1 MYKTYYS
8 KYFSGLVS
16 LFFLSNLSFGQ
27 AIDFYP
33 AGQVGDGDNIYNINS
48 TVATNGPF
56 SGANA
61 GGVWVTGSSLAF
73 TSWDVQIQ
81 FDGGAFTTINGDGSN
96 DDNAAANGQS
106 FGSATVRPTADGDLN
121 IWFSHAEIAATSG
134 YPGTVDGINISFRI
148 RKVSDGSTLPTSPQD
163 YAFDLV
169 APTLTSASIA
179 SDNSNTSWAKSGDN
193 ITITLTAPSGS
204 DGEALGTSDQWS
216 TSIQGLGASVSGS
229 GLVWTVSATVSSHP
243 EGTAYFQITYYDA
256 YENAGTTL
264 TSVVGNTSQVIID
277 KTPPNISATILSD
290 DNVNNTQYLAT
301 TGDDVTLTITATDA
315 DGGAEIIQVP
325 TVTIDGNA
333 PTGSNLS
340 VPASSYTAYR
350 TMQSSDTQ
358 GNIGFAITGIADRA
372 GNTATNV
379 TAVTSGSNVRFDSA
393 VPTINTLTVSSNNAI
408 ANNKATIGDVITIA
422 FSSTGNESLQT
433 PVVTIDGED
442 ALEQQNGNAYTWT
455 AAKTMD
461 AEDTERLTQ
470 FSLNFKD
477 LAANSGVAL
486 DHGDITAGSL
496 VDFDATP
503 PTINSETASTT
514 NSYDNTLAIL
524 NQVISIDIVSA
535 EELYSI
541 KDVLIAGK
549 AVADQTTAATNVTDW
564 TINHVVDGT
573 EADGY
578 VGYSYTAVDLAG
590 NETDVVKSSSSIRI
604 DNSKPVLNTVNIIS
618 NNTNTAYAKI
628 GDVVTINIVANEAL
642 RINPIVSIQGR
653 TASIAAAGDGITFT
667 ATHPFD
673 NTDTEGLVAFQIDFE
688 NSFGLAGDRIIDD
701 GSGSTTNNGATVTFD
716 RAAPT
721 LNPVTVVS
729 NNNNPLYAKVGDI
742 ITLSFNSNE
751 AIQDPPSV
759 IFLNT
764 PGDNRAGTVSGSG
777 TNWNATYTMQNSD
790 TEGDVDFYIDF
801 IDIAGNAGTRETSL
815 SSGSEIIFDRDIPE
829 LTTVD
834 ISSSN
839 ANPALSKVGDV
850 ITLTIVADE
859 DIQIPIVTIA
869 GSTIPNSA
877 ITGNDGE
884 RNFAATYTMQSS
896 DNTTAAIGFTID
908 ILDLANNPGTQKTT
922 LENDG
927 DGLAVGF
934 DKQAPGLDIVTIYS
948 NNANRKGFNPVTG
961 TGNKT
966 GLAVVND
973 IVTVNFQSD
982 EDLKTGVNPDVLI
995 AGNAATVV
1003 RNADNDFTATYQMA
1017 SDDDTDGANITISIS
1032 NIVDPS
1038 GNTPASAITETTDG
1052 SYITFDKTNPILGSI
1067 SIASNNLDNTLAIE
1081 TEVVTLTF
1089 ASSED
1094 IGTPSV
1100 NILGSAATVTNVAD
1114 SSNWVATRTVGGA
1127 DSEGVVGFSIA
1138 YSDKAGNNGTTRTDL
1153 TGGDDPVTVDLTVPQ
1168 ITKASIATNNS
1179 TGDELSVPGDVV
1191 TLNVETSEAIKPPTI
1206 LIATQSATV
1215 VQGAD
1220 ALKWTATYT
1229 MTTNESNGAVDFAID
1244 FMDLAGNQG
1253 NGGASY
1259 TALLND
1265 DDGNSVSFDKTQ
1277 PELDYV
1283 NIQSNNTLPAY
1294 GRVGSEVTLSFESN
1308 EALSSYSVTINGNAV
1323 SVSYN
1328 AAADRYSAAYTLVD
1342 GDTEGDVTF
1351 TIDYTDLNGYQG
1363 VQQSET
1369 LDDTNVEFDKT
1380 PPVMS
1385 SLSYASNNA
1394 NLSTMA
1400 KENDII
1406 TVNLEANENL
1416 QSPTITLATNPSGTP
1431 VAGGTN
1437 QQWTSNYTVPSLS
1450 DGVVAL
1456 QVDFKDYA
1464 GNSGTRQVAPI
1475 SGNVVTYDGT
1485 LPTLGTVTLVS
1496 NNTYSSAKAKLFDEL
1511 TLTINA
1517 NESIQAPVIS
1527 ISGTSVT
1534 PTMVVDDENWVATY
1548 IMQAVDAEIDV
1559 PFTIDY
1565 KDLADN
1571 TGTQVVATTGG
1582 EIVNYDNTAPITTG
1596 LIVDLKDASD
1606 TGLSNSDNITTTLTP
1621 VFEIQNLTSAP
1632 ALAAGEKLILNI
1644 NGVDYDSLTISVDAM
1659 SISVPDASP
1668 LTNNVLPYTV
1678 LAYIRDLA
1686 GNLSLASTSSISMT
1700 VDTEA
1705 PLTNA
1710 ELNLVDGSDSGFDN
1724 ADNIT
1729 SDNTPTLEVNG
1740 LADGEIYTV
1749 LIEYDLEGG
1758 ATDQVVINELMSQAV
1773 TDQFTTTALSD
1784 GVYTFIYKLVDTAGN
1799 TSLESDPLI
1808 VTIDRTQ
1815 PAISSAPNLA
1825 DLFDTGTLNND
1836 NLTKLENLQFIVS
1849 NVVVGENLEI
1859 YDDADN
1865 SLLGSKTITG
1875 TTEEITING
1884 FAEGS
1889 HTIYARLTDL
1899 AGNQCGESGA
1909 LNFTVDLTA
1918 IDVTSITLDLNDEDD
1933 SGTRND
1939 DNLTNVNDPTFS
1951 VATVSINDIIHMY
1964 ANGNLVGTATSIG
1977 SSVEVTSSTLIDNP
1991 YEMSFTVTDYAGNIS
2006 LVSDNTLDITVDTTP
2021 WGTLKNLVLVTDTG
2035 AETGDNITNDQT
2047 PEFSI
2052 PSDLDFAELDL
2063 IQLYVNNGV
2072 STTLIHS
2079 ERKLASTTAHNITVP
2094 NASALGEGDYDF
2106 TYDIVDYAGNVSLTT
2121 SASITITVDVTAP
2134 LYILNSDLDNAT
2146 DTGGDP
2152 LDATDPLTID
2162 NLTNSP
2168 TLSVTLSGFTAG
2180 DYAQLFYSYDDGLGI
2195 PVLGTVESNALVSLV
2210 DAGSKTFSFPH
2221 IGEGVYTI
2229 SGYSADLAGNQNT
2242 GVNLSVTVDTTPP
2255 DASLVTLDL
2264 VDASDTGGDPLNP
2277 SDPLTIDNITND
2289 TTPNI
2294 TISGVSSAD
2303 SVIVYN
2309 DDVNSSTKARGL
2321 PTGSAITLSQN
2332 FTSAAD
2338 AQISMYVILKDA
2350 AGNESAA
2357 SPNPLVLTLDT
2368 TAPLS
2373 GSIPILPDLTDATDT
2388 GEYTSDNK
2396 TYIQTPSFD
2405 LDLAGVFEADSIIL
2419 YAQTGIIKTTVG
2431 RSIKILNNQFADIT
2445 VGEGGVAIGTKLTE
2459 TSDYIITYKLKDAAG
2474 NISAESAPLNPLQ
2487 IDITYPGT
2495 PGNPDLES
2503 AYDTGKSDSDNITNA
2518 SNIFIDMPGIESGLI
2533 GKLYTFSDVG
2543 ADGVP
2548 GSGDI
2553 GENDGIFNF
2562 DDFGIDATPGTNDFG
2577 EGNGAYDEG
2586 EPSAESPEI
2595 VVADYSNN
2603 NNDFENWYLND
2614 WALSGN
2620 DSDCGCLDGT
2630 LTYNYATSEND
2641 SLAVGFFTIHED
2653 LVGHRKQSPNSL
2665 IVQTDRKIPVQLA
2678 TVTYSDS
2685 DFLVNSAEGNILR
2698 YTFTY
2703 PEELDSSIEP
2713 PTFDLRFPIEAPTL
2727 ESQPLVYTGSNNV
2740 WYYDLDLSGYSG
2752 ENGLIIAQNHSA
2764 RDLAGNIISAPI
2776 WTDITI
2782 DNLPAEFTQVS
2793 PDTGSFNNVL
2803 NNFSWTLSENL
2814 DPLASNFLNFYQDN
2828 SVVFS
2833 YPLAGTELIAGVRTI
2848 GELGLG
2854 FSIADGTYTLSFET
2868 VDIVG
2873 NVGKVDIEN
2882 YSYDTKNP
2890 SVTITYS
2897 REVVTADSLVTVTAT
2912 FDEPVTN
2919 SPLITL
2925 TAMDSLVAGASSVVS
2940 EMMLPGGCE
2949 CLDNNGILIPECEPA
2964 IDEVTCTDV
2973 NGFNANWDPDYY
2985 GVVDSTV
2992 WIYHYTA
2999 PDVDE
3004 VNLSI
3009 TNSGPVDVWIV
3020 ANDLATNELNMLD
3033 NAVNGVTSGFTNSNP
3048 LYVDNDKT
3056 IPTYSYLNITNS
3068 TIVDAAGNATNF
3080 AGAGGD
3086 TIEVTITL
3094 NQPILTNNPV
3104 PELRYSYGSGTG
3116 NGISDVTFLSV
3127 ANIEDGN
3134 DVLTIDPLT
3143 EANRI
3148 WKWNLII
3155 PDLVEWDGIIDFNLY
3170 ARDLSN
3176 VLVSDLNEVDD
3187 SSFVVDNIHPS
3198 DFQTGIVSVAGENPV
3213 QGYITGFIN
3222 EISVSVPIPSQAAD
3236 PTIINGEVK
3245 VEFFNLNRGVD
3256 WVTIGTN
3263 SDITEVG
3270 DLVFTRNLTDLYAVM
3285 TQDVDIITGDQISVR
3300 ASLIDRNG
3308 NITIGTE
3315 SITQMAYDPTAPVM
3329 GSVIG
3334 GNFSGEATPQY
3345 SNDLVSLQWSEFLE
3359 SDDGESGV
3367 QKYEI
3372 LIRKLAD
3379 GDCDCLDSDGNIISD
3394 CEATVDYTTCLSSIE
3409 DGGFESNWS
3418 IDDIA
3423 DSVLIDWTEV
3433 TPPTTSFSYEPILE
3447 HNNKYRAFVRA
3458 IDVAGNISTT
3468 LSSNILYRLNS
3479 APIITSLESAIL
3491 NEDFFWSDTL
3501 KFSDLDLNIQQSDQF
3516 TFEVITTLQEGATP
3530 YLESGIAQGGS
3541 VTEIILAASAVPQ
3554 DNFYKGNIVTLL
3566 GGVEDSVRTILDY
3579 NGTTKVATISNGL
3592 NDWVAP
3598 PSQGS
3603 QYKITKGNIS
3613 INAYTPEEGDS
3624 GIDRYAILS
3633 WRPTQIDVNS
3643 YDLSIRVNDAYN
3655 YADTL
3660 PLVLTV
3666 RPINDPP
3673 VFVIGDEDK
3682 IIEWR
3687 EDTSDV
3693 SPSTL
3698 NLSRYVYDVDNNVA
3712 NEINWSATI
3721 YDTSQIN
3728 EDFPFGQVYVKP
3740 GTPKNI
3746 QARLL
3751 RENIGFDLYNMDSKG
3766 SNNISQQTLEL
3777 MNSALVND
3785 PLIEITFTTN
3795 AFDSTIATFFSAP
3808 DYYGSNHMVVFEASD
3823 LDGAAVKDTITVNV
3837 LPENDPPLIRALENA
3852 FVAENDSINLEFG
3865 SFTSDIDDTSLTFTV
3880 EAFRVS
3886 RQTGEIVLD
3895 ENSFPIIQDSL
3906 TIIPNNFVSHNI
3918 GDSVLFIPDKLWSH
3932 KAIIQVIASD
3942 GVSSDTSSF
3951 TLDIERALRPHLT
3964 VALIQNT
3971 AFSRFLQVIVTDT
3984 ASKATNISMEI
3995 QNQDIEIDTVAA
4007 HTYVSDLSFE
4017 STGNYSV
4024 DIFANASVGDT
4035 TINEYFALVAG
4046 KSASRWVGRSFDGNF
4061 GISGDPGA
4069 VTHDQPFLIADSTLF
4084 INNFHDRASYIFG
4097 NEDILFN
4104 KPIEVRLRS
4113 KRDDLAIYRR
4123 KNGTVWEELPS
4134 ISIEDEIFTLTKKAG
4149 YFKLGP
4155 KTLIV
4160 PEKTN
4165 IHQNYPNPFNPTTTI
4180 SYDIGLMDGLSQ
4192 NVSIDV
4198 YNLLGQHVKSLIREI
4213 DQIGQYTIQ
4222 WDGQDSFGQQM
4233 SSGVY
4238 FIQLKTKT
4246 GIVKNKKMML
4256 LK

>member
-1 MYKTYYS
+1 MYKSYNS
-8 KYFSGLVS
+8 KYLSVVLFLFFQSGL
-16 LFFLSNLSFGQ
+16 LFGQ

-33 AGQVGDGDNIYNINS
+33 AGQVADGDNIYNINS

-56 SGANA
+56 SGSNA
-61 GGVWVTGSSLAF
+61 GGVWVTGSSLEY

-96 DDNAAANGQS
+96 DDNASANGQS

-179 SDNSNTSWAKSGDN
+179 SDNDNTSWAKSGDN
-193 ITITLTAPSGS
+193 ITVTLTAPSGS
-204 DGEALGTSDQWS
+204 DGENLGTSDQWS

-243 EGTAYFQITYYDA
+243 EGTVYFQITYYDA
-256 YENAGTTL
+256 YENPGTVL
-264 TSVVGNTSQVIID
+264 TAVVGNTSQVIID

-290 DNVNNTQYLAT
+290 DNTNNTQYLAT
-301 TGDDVTLTITATDA
+301 TGDDVTLTITATDD

-325 TVTIDGNA
+325 TVTIDGNT

-350 TMQSSDTQ
+350 TMQAGDTQ
-358 GNIGFAITGIADRA
+358 GDVGFAITGIKDRA

-393 VPTINTLTVSSNNAI
+393 VPTINSLTVASNNAI
-408 ANNKATIGDVITIA
+408 ASNKATIGDVITISFA
-422 FSSTGNESLQT
+422 STGNESLQT

-455 AAKTMD
+455 ATKTMD

-477 LAANSGVAL
+477 LAANSGTAL
-486 DHGDITAGSL
+486 DHGDITAGTL

-549 AVADQTTAATNVTDW
+549 AVADQVTAATNVTDW

-590 NETDVVKSSSSIRI
+590 NETNVVKSSSSIRI
-604 DNSKPVLNTVNIIS
+604 DNSKPVLNTVTIIS

-628 GDVVTINIVANEAL
+628 GDVATINIVANEAL
-642 RINPIVSIQGR
+642 RISPVVSIQGR
-653 TASIAAAGDGITFT
+653 TATIAAAGDGITFT
-667 ATHPFD
+667 ATHTFD

-688 NSFGLAGDRIIDD
+688 NAFGLAGDRIIDD
-701 GSGSTTNNGATVTFD
+701 GTGSTTNNGATVRFD
-716 RAAPT
+716 RTAPT
-721 LNPVTVVS
+721 LNPVTVTS
-729 NNNNPLYAKVGDI
+729 NNNNSSYAKVGDI
-742 ITLSFNSNE
+742 VTLSFTSIE
-751 AIQDPPSV
+751 AIQDPPTV
-759 IFLNT
+759 VFLST

-777 TNWNATYTMQNSD
+777 TSWNATYTMQNSD

-801 IDIAGNAGTRETSL
+801 VDIAGNTGVRETSL

-850 ITLTIVADE
+850 ITLAITSDE
-859 DIQIPIVTIA
+859 DIQIPTVTIA
-869 GSTIPNSA
+869 GTTIASEN

-884 RNFAATYTMQSS
+884 RNFTATYTMQSS

-908 ILDLANNPGTQKTT
+908 FADLANNLGTQKTAIV
-922 LENDG
+922 NDG
-927 DGLAVGF
+927 DGLGVGF
-934 DKQAPGLDIVTIYS
+934 DKQAPGLNIVTILS
-948 NNANRKGFNPVTG
+948 NNDNRAG

-966 GLAVVND
+966 GLAIVND
-973 IVTVNFQSD
+973 IITLNFESD
-982 EDLKTGVNPDVLI
+982 EDLKTGVTPAVLI

-1003 RNADNDFTATYQMA
+1003 RNANNDFTATYQMA

-1032 NIVDPS
+1032 NLVDPS
-1038 GNTPASAITETTDG
+1038 GNTPASAITTTTDG
-1052 SYITFDKTNPILGSI
+1052 SYVKFDKTNPILGSI
-1067 SIASNNLDNTLAIE
+1067 TIASNNLNNTLAIE
-1081 TEVVTLTF
+1081 GQVVTLTF

-1094 IGTPSV
+1094 IGTPTV
-1100 NILGSAATVTNVAD
+1100 NILGGAATVTNVAD
-1114 SSNWVATRTVGGA
+1114 SSNWVATKTVGGA

-1153 TGGDDPVTVDLTVPQ
+1153 TGGGDPVTVDLTVPQ

-1191 TLNVETSEAIKPPTI
+1191 TLEIETSEAIQTPTVT
-1206 LIATQSATV
+1206 IATQTATV
-1215 VQGAD
+1215 SQGAD
-1220 ALKWTATYT
+1220 ALTWTATYA
-1229 MTTNESNGAVDFAID
+1229 MTTNESNGAVPFAID
-1244 FMDLAGNQG
+1244 FTDLSGNQG

-1283 NIQSNNTLPAY
+1283 NIQSDNTLPAY
-1294 GRVGSEVTLSFESN
+1294 ARVGSEVTLGFESN
-1308 EALSSYSVTINGNAV
+1308 EALSSYAVTINGNTVAV
-1323 SVSYN
+1323 SYDAV
-1328 AAADRYSAAYTLVD
+1328 ADRYSAAYTLVD
-1342 GDTEGDVTF
+1342 GDSEGDVTF

-1363 VQQSET
+1363 VQQTET
-1369 LDDTNVEFDKT
+1369 LDDSNVEFDKT
-1380 PPVMS
+1380 PPQMDVLTYS
-1385 SLSYASNNA
+1385 SNNA
-1394 NLSTMA
+1394 NMTSMA
-1400 KENDII
+1400 KEGDVI
-1406 TVNLEANENL
+1406 TVNLEADENL
-1416 QSPTITLATNPSGTP
+1416 QSPTITLAGNASGTP
-1431 VAGGTN
+1431 VVGGTN
-1437 QQWTSNYTVPSLS
+1437 AIWSSAYTVPSLS

-1464 GNSGTRQVAPI
+1464 GNSGTRQVAPLTG
-1475 SGNVVTYDGT
+1475 SAVTYDGT
-1485 LPTLGTVTLVS
+1485 APTLGTVTFVS
-1496 NNTYSSAKAKLFDEL
+1496 NNSYSTAKAKLFDEV
-1511 TLTINA
+1511 TLTIA
-1517 NESIQAPVIS
+1517 ADESIQTPTIT
-1527 ISGTSVT
+1527 ISGTSIT
-1534 PTMVVDDENWVATY
+1534 PTMGLNSENWVATY
-1548 IMQAVDAEIDV
+1548 ILQESDAEIDI
-1559 PFTIDY
+1559 PFTVDFN
-1565 KDLADN
+1565 DLADN
-1571 TGTQVVATTGG
+1571 AGTQVIATTGG
-1582 EIVNYDNTAPITTG
+1582 EVVNYDNTAPVTTG
-1596 LIVDLKDASD
+1596 LVVDLKDASD
-1606 TGLSNSDNITTTLTP
+1606 TGLSNSDNITTVLTP
-1621 VFEIQNLTSAP
+1621 TFEIQNLTSGP
-1632 ALAAGEKLILNI
+1632 ASATGEKLILNI
-1644 NGVDYDSLTISVDAM
+1644 NGTDYDSLTITVNAM
-1659 SISVPDASP
+1659 SISVPDATP

-1678 LAYIRDLA
+1678 TAYIRDLA
-1686 GNLSLASTSSISMT
+1686 GNLSLASTSSISLT
-1700 VDTEA
+1700 IDTEA

-1710 ELNLVDGSDSGFDN
+1710 EINLVDGSDSGSDN

-1749 LIEYDLEGG
+1749 IVEYDLEGG
-1758 ATDQVVINELMSQAV
+1758 ASDQVVVNDLMSQAV

-1784 GVYTFIYKLVDTAGN
+1784 GVYTFTYKLVDTAGN
-1799 TSLESDPLI
+1799 TSLESDPLA

-1815 PAISSAPNLA
+1815 PAISSAP
-1825 DLFDTGTLNND
+1825 DLVDVFDTGTLDSD
-1836 NLTKLENLQFIVS
+1836 NLTNLENLQFSVS
-1849 NVVVGENLEI
+1849 NLVVGETLTI
-1859 YDDADN
+1859 YNDADD
-1865 SLLGSKTITG
+1865 SVLGSKTITAV
-1875 TTEEITING
+1875 TETIAING
-1884 FAEGS
+1884 FTEGA
-1889 HTIYARLTDL
+1889 HTVYARLTDL

-1909 LNFTVDLTA
+1909 LSFTVDITA
-1918 IDVTSITLDLNDEDD
+1918 IDVTGITLDLNTADD
-1933 SGTRND
+1933 SGTRSD
-1939 DNLTNVNDPTFS
+1939 DDLTNINTPTFTL
-1951 VATVSINDIIHMY
+1951 ATVSINDIVHLY
-1964 ANGNLVGTATSIG
+1964 ADGSLVGSATSIG
-1977 SSVEVTSSTLIDNP
+1977 SSVEVTSSTLVDNP
-1991 YEMSFTVTDYAGNIS
+1991 YEMSFTVTDYAGNVS
-2006 LVSDNTLDITVDTTP
+2006 LVSGNTLDITIDTTP
-2021 WGTLKNLVLVTDTG
+2021 WGTLKDLVLVTDTG
-2035 AETGDNITNDQT
+2035 VDNADNITNDQT
-2047 PEFSI
+2047 PTFNI
-2052 PSDLDFAELDL
+2052 PSDLDFAELDM
-2063 IQLYVNNGV
+2063 IRLYRNNGV

-2079 ERKLASTTAHNITVP
+2079 ERKLASTTSHSITVP
-2094 NASALGEGDYDF
+2094 NASALGEGSYDF
-2106 TYDIVDYAGNVSLTT
+2106 RYDIVDYAGNVSLAT
-2121 SASITITVDVTAP
+2121 SASLSITIDVTPP
-2134 LYILNSDLDNAT
+2134 LYSQNTPDLSDNT
-2146 DTGGDP
+2146 DTGGDSSDP
-2152 LDATDPLTID
+2152 TDPLTID
-2162 NLTNSP
+2162 NLTNSS
-2168 TLSVTLSGFTAG
+2168 TLTVTLGGYTTG
-2180 DYAQLFYSYDDGLGI
+2180 DYAVLSYSYGGVI
-2195 PVLGTVESNALVSLV
+2195 TVVEDYSLV
-2210 DAGSKTFSFPH
+2210 EAGDAGSKTFSFPH
-2221 IGEGVYTI
+2221 VGEGT
-2229 SGYSADLAGNQNT
+2229 YSILSNASDAAGNLT
-2242 GVNLSVTVDTTPP
+2242 GTTALTVTVDTTPP
-2255 DASLVTLDL
+2255 DANLVVLDL
-2264 VDASDTGGDPLNP
+2264 VDGSDTGGDPLNG

-2289 TTPNI
+2289 TTPDI
-2294 TISGVSSAD
+2294 TISGVSSLD
-2303 SVIVYN
+2303 SVIVHN
-2309 DDVNSSTKARGL
+2309 NDVNNSGKARGL
-2321 PTGSAITLSQN
+2321 PTGTTITLTQD

-2338 AQISMYVILKDA
+2338 AQINMHVTLKDL
-2350 AGNESAA
+2350 AGNESVA
-2357 SPNPLVLTLDT
+2357 SPVPLVLTLDT

-2373 GSIPILPDLTDATDT
+2373 GTTPTLPDLTDATDT
-2388 GEYTSDNK
+2388 GEYPSDNK
-2396 TYIQTPSFD
+2396 TYLQNPSFD
-2405 LDLAGVFEADSIIL
+2405 LDLTGVFEADSIIL
-2419 YAQTGIIKTTVG
+2419 FAQTGIIKSTVG
-2431 RSIKILNNQFADIT
+2431 RSIKILNDQTASIT
-2445 VGEGGVAIGTKLTE
+2445 VGEGGVAVGTKLSE
-2459 TSDYIITYKLKDAAG
+2459 ASDYIITYKLKDAAG
-2474 NISAESAPLNPLQ
+2474 NISSESAPLNPLH
-2487 IDITYPGT
+2487 IDITYPAV

-2518 SNIFIDMPGIESGLI
+2518 SNVFIDMPGIEPGLI

-2543 ADGVP
+2543 DDGIA
-2548 GSGDI
+2548 GTGDT

-2562 DDFGIDATPGTNDFG
+2562 EDYGLDATPGTNDFG

-2586 EPSAESPEI
+2586 ENSAESPTI
-2595 VVADYSNN
+2595 VVADYSGDNPN
-2603 NNDFENWYLND
+2603 FDNWFLND
-2614 WALSGN
+2614 WDLSGN

-2630 LTYNYATSEND
+2630 LTYNYETAPND
-2641 SLAVGFFTIHED
+2641 SVAIGFFTIHED
-2653 LVGHRKQSPNSL
+2653 LVGHRKQSSNAL
-2665 IVQTDRKIPVQLA
+2665 IIQADRKIPLQLA
-2678 TVTYSDS
+2678 TVTYSDA
-2685 DFLVNSAEGNILR
+2685 DFLVNSTNILR

-2713 PTFDLRFPIEAPTL
+2713 PTFDLRFPTEAPTL
-2727 ESQPLVYTGSNNV
+2727 ENQPLVYSGSNNV
-2740 WYYDLDLSGYSG
+2740 WYYDLNLSGYSG

-2764 RDLAGNIISAPI
+2764 RDVAGNSIVAPL

-2782 DNLPAEFTQVS
+2782 DNLPAEFTQIS

-2803 NNFSWTLSENL
+2803 NNFSWILSEDL
-2814 DPLASNFLNFYQDN
+2814 DPAQTNVINFYQN
-2828 SVVFS
+2828 NTVVTT
-2833 YPLAGTELIAGVRTI
+2833 YPLSGTELLAGIRAI
-2848 GELGLG
+2848 GELGIG
-2854 FSIADGTYTLSFET
+2854 FSIADGMYTISFET
-2868 VDIVG
+2868 VDVVG
-2873 NVGKVDIEN
+2873 NVGKVDLEN

-2890 SVTITYS
+2890 SVSMSYS
-2897 REVVTADSLVTVTAT
+2897 REVVTADSIVTITAT
-2912 FDEPVTN
+2912 FDEPVKS
-2919 SPLITL
+2919 SPVIHL
-2925 TAMDSLVAGASSVVS
+2925 TAMDSLIAGANHIEA
-2940 EMMLPGGCE
+2940 EMTLPGGCE
-2949 CLDNNGILIPECEPA
+2949 CLDNNGILIPECDPA
-2964 IDEVTCTDV
+2964 IDEATCTDV
-2973 NGFNANWDPDYY
+2973 NGFNANWDPDYF
-2985 GVVDSTV
+2985 GVDDSTI

-2999 PDVDE
+2999 PDIDE

-3009 TNSGPVDVWIV
+3009 TNSGVVDVWII
-3020 ANDLATNELNMLD
+3020 ANDLAANPLYMND
-3033 NAVNGVTSGFTNSNP
+3033 NAVNGTTSGYTNSKP

-3056 IPTYSYLNITNS
+3056 IPTYSYVNLTNS
-3068 TIVDAAGNATNF
+3068 SIVDAAGNPTNY

-3086 TIEVTITL
+3086 IIEITITL
-3094 NQPILTNNPV
+3094 NQPILTNNPI
-3104 PELRYSYGSGTG
+3104 PELRYSYGSGSG
-3116 NGISDVTFLSV
+3116 DGISDVTFVSV
-3127 ANIEDGN
+3127 ADVEDGI
-3134 DVLTIDPLT
+3134 DPSSIDPLT

-3148 WKWNLII
+3148 WKWNLLI
-3155 PDLVEWDGIIDFNLY
+3155 PDLLEWDGEIDFNLY
-3170 ARDLSN
+3170 ARDLAN
-3176 VLVSDLNEVDD
+3176 VLISDINEVDD
-3187 SSFVVDNIHPS
+3187 KSFIVDNIHPA
-3198 DFQTGIVSVAGENPV
+3198 DFQTGTVTVAGENPV

-3222 EISVSVPIPSQAAD
+3222 QISVAVPIPTQAED

-3308 NITIGTE
+3308 NVTIGSE
-3315 SITQMAYDPTAPVM
+3315 SAMQMAYDPTAPVM
-3329 GSVIG
+3329 GSITG
-3334 GNFSGEATPQY
+3334 GNFSGESSPQY
-3345 SNDLVSLQWSEFLE
+3345 SNDLINLEWSEFLE
-3359 SDDGESGV
+3359 SDPGESGV

-3379 GDCDCLDSDGNIISD
+3379 GDCDCLDSDGNIIAE
-3394 CEATVDYTTCLSSIE
+3394 CESTVDYTTCVSDVE
-3409 DGGFESNWS
+3409 DGGFASNWS
-3418 IDDIA
+3418 IEDIA

-3433 TPPTTSFSYEPILE
+3433 LPPTTSFSYEPVLE

-3458 IDVAGNISTT
+3458 IDVAGNISST
-3468 LSSNILYRLNS
+3468 LSSEILFRLNS
-3479 APIITSLESAIL
+3479 APIISSLESAIL
-3491 NEDFFWSDTL
+3491 NEDFFWSDTI
-3501 KFSDLDLNIQQSDQF
+3501 KFTDLDLNIQQNDQF
-3516 TFEVITTLQEGATP
+3516 TFEVITTLQEGATAF
-3530 YLESGIAQGGS
+3530 LEEGVAQGGS
-3541 VTEIILAASAVPQ
+3541 VSEIIFSESAVPQ
-3554 DNFYKGNIVTLL
+3554 DNFYKGNVVTLL

-3579 NGTTKVATISNGL
+3579 DGTTKVATISEGL
-3592 NDWVAP
+3592 NDWTSP
-3598 PSQGS
+3598 PIQGS
-3603 QYKITKGNIS
+3603 QYKITRGSVS

-3633 WRPTQIDVNS
+3633 WKPTQVDVNS

-3655 YADTL
+3655 HADTL

-3673 VFVIGDEDK
+3673 VFVIADDNK
-3682 IIEWR
+3682 TIEWR
-3687 EDTSDV
+3687 EDTSSV
-3693 SPSTL
+3693 LPATL
-3698 NLSRYVYDVDNNVA
+3698 NLSRYMYDVDNDMTNED
-3712 NEINWSATI
+3712 EINWTAII
-3721 YDTSQIN
+3721 YDTSQID
-3728 EDFPFGQVYVKP
+3728 EDFPYGQVFVKP
-3740 GTPKNI
+3740 GTSKHI

-3751 RENIGFDLYNMDSKG
+3751 RDNIGFDIYDMDSKG
-3766 SNNISQQTLEL
+3766 SNKISRRTLEL
-3777 MNSALVND
+3777 MNSSVVND
-3785 PLIEITFTTN
+3785 PLINITFTMT
-3795 AFDSTIATFFSAP
+3795 AADSTIATFFSAP
-3808 DYYGSNHMVVFEASD
+3808 NYYGSNHMVVFEVSD
-3823 LDGAAVKDTITVNV
+3823 LDGAAARDTITVNV
-3837 LPENDPPLIRALENA
+3837 LPENDPPLITTLENA

-3865 SFTSDIDDTSLTFTV
+3865 SFTTDIDDTSLTFTI
-3880 EAFRVS
+3880 EAFRAN
-3886 RQTGEIVLD
+3886 RQTGEVILN
-3895 ENSFPIIQDSL
+3895 ESGLPIPQDSI
-3906 TIIPNNFVSHNI
+3906 TIFPNTFISHNV

-3932 KAIIQVIASD
+3932 KAIIQVVASD

-3951 TLDIERALRPHLT
+3951 TLDVERVLRPHLT

-3995 QNQDIEIDTVAA
+3995 QNQDIEIDTIAA

-4017 STGNYSV
+4017 SSGNYSV

-4061 GISGDPGA
+4061 GVSGDPGA
-4069 VTHDQPFLIADSTLF
+4069 VSHDQPFLIADSTLF

-4097 NEDILFN
+4097 NEDISFN
-4104 KPIEVRLRS
+4104 KAIEVRLRS

-4123 KNGTVWEELPS
+4123 KNGVVWEELPS
-4134 ISIEDEIFTLTKKAG
+4134 ISIENEIFTLTEKAG

-4165 IHQNYPNPFNPTTTI
+4165 IHQNYPNPFNPTTKI

-4198 YNLLGQHVKSLIREI
+4198 YNLLGQHVKSLIRDI